1 MAQVQLEKMSYRF
14 DVITSY
20 EGNTY
25 ILSKVQ
31 QAIADARTA
40 VEDGNAV
47 VLSITEFHNGL
58 EQNISGD
65 TENSSVDVL
74 PVVDGNDLVV
84 YYVDT
89 SHGHLVKV
97 KYPKL

>member
-1 MAQVQLEKMSYRF
+1 MAQVQFEKMSYRF

-31 QAIADARTA
+31 QAIADARKD

-47 VLSITEFHNGL
+47 VLNNAGKI
-58 EQNISGD
+58 D
-65 TENSSVDVL
+65 TLSATTTYMGHWSVKRHDVN
-74 PVVDGNDLVV
+74 VDID
-84 YYVDT
+84 
-89 SHGHLVKV
+89 
-97 KYPKL
+97 